1 MAKQSNNDTAIQNY
15 DPVTA
20 GAITRATPE
29 AMAAY
34 IARGVTFTKR
44 VKLEAG
50 AMFEAVY
57 LGAGE
62 VVEFQDDAT
71 GEVKYQVSHRFKM
84 ADGIAIEVLGAFQLD
99 GKLGITCADKGASP
113 ALSESAP
120 VLARTLNKRVLVVRE
135 PDVNVGK
142 GHRMT
147 PYHVEPLE

>member
-1 MAKQSNNDTAIQNY
+1 MAKHSNNDTAIQNY

-34 IARGVTFTKR
+34 VARGVTFTKR
-44 VKLEAG
+44 IKLEAG

-71 GEVKYQVSHRFKM
+71 GEVKYQVTHRFKM

-99 GKLGITCADKGASP
+99 RKLGIACSDKGASP
-113 ALSESAP
+113 TLTENAP

-135 PDVNVGK
+135 LDVNVGK